1 MRPRSSIRIASAAVA
16 AVALTLAASEAHASG
31 LTDYGQDLH
40 APDSVLRFDGYF
52 RTRGSLFYNLDL
64 DRGPTP
70 SGQLLYPVP
79 VERTGQWLSA
89 FDMRGRAD
97 IGIYAPWGDMAIKSR
112 IDVLDNVAFGSA
124 PEGIPAASTTQ
135 RTDQPAIRI
144 RRLYGEVLTPLGLLA
159 IGRMGAHWGLG
170 MLAHGGD
177 CLDCDKGDSADRV
190 AFVTPLADHL
200 WALAYD
206 FSATGPFE
214 PDRTGARVIDVE
226 PSAMVHTFS
235 FAVSR
240 WRGPAARARRSA
252 AGKITPEYGALVS
265 YRFQDSDIPATYL
278 PTAQPV
284 ALGPGHVM
292 ARGYDAVAADLWL
305 RFEGKNFRVET
316 EAAYQHAEVE
326 QASLI
331 PGVLYREPVLSNAFG
346 VALET
351 EAGDDE
357 GRFRGGINAGF
368 ASGDEAPGFGAFPP
382 AVGSPPVPGDIE
394 GPQANPP
401 FDREVNNFRF
411 HPDYRIDRVLFREI
425 LGTVTDAIYLKP
437 HLRYDLFTNL
447 RGKLTVGVAGV
458 VSFAAV
464 PESTPSG
471 DRLLGV
477 ELDPTLAYVSDVGFS
492 AALEQGTLF
501 PLAGLDGVNLPA
513 QIAQVWRLRL
523 AYTFGVGL

>member
-1 MRPRSSIRIASAAVA
+1 MRRH
-16 AVALTLAASEAHASG
+16 ALTLGVATAALLAASSAQASG
-31 LTDYGQDLH
+31 LTDYGRDLD
-40 APDSVLRFDGYF
+40 APESILRFDGYF
-52 RTRGSLFYNLDL
+52 RTRGSLFFNLNL

-70 SGQLLYPVP
+70 SGQLFFPVP

-112 IDVLDNVAFGSA
+112 IDVLDNVALGSA
-124 PEGIPAASTTQ
+124 PEGIPAASATQ
-135 RTDQPAIRI
+135 RADDPAIRI

-170 MLAHGGD
+170 MLANGGD

-200 WALAYD
+200 WAIAYD

-214 PDRTGARVIDVE
+214 PDRTEARVIDVE

-240 WRGPAARARRSA
+240 WRGEAARARRA
-252 AGKITPEYGALVS
+252 KAGKITPEYGALLS

-284 ALGPGHVM
+284 PLEPGQVM
-292 ARGYDAVAADLWL
+292 ARGYDAFAADVWL
-305 RFEGKNFRVET
+305 RFEGRSFRVEA
-316 EAAYQHAEVE
+316 EAAYQHAEVA

-331 PGVLYREPVLSNAFG
+331 PGALYREPVLSNAFG
-346 VALET
+346 AALET

-357 GRFRGGINAGF
+357 GRFRGGLNAGF
-368 ASGDEAPGFGAFPP
+368 ASGDQAPGFGAFPP
-382 AVGSPPVPGDIE
+382 AYGTAPAPGDLD

-411 HPDYRIDRVLFREI
+411 HSDYRIDRVLFREI
-425 LGTVTDAIYLKP
+425 IGTVTDAIYLKP

-447 RGKLTVGVAGV
+447 RGKLTVGVAGI

-471 DRLLGV
+471 DRMLGV
-477 ELDPTLAYVSDVGFS
+477 ELDPTILYQSDVGFS

-501 PLAGLDGVNLPA
+501 PLSGLDGAALPA

-523 AYTFGVGL
+523 AYVFGVGL